1 MVGPFFTLLS
11 FEFFTLSPFP
21 LSFERGFR
29 FKKIRIERYDRSRSI
44 DRDNYSIN
52 SIQLISSFDFRSNDI
67 VINVCEYILVDCW
80 SLWITRLFRT
90 KISKMDKKI
99 FRKVWRNRS
108 SSNKKK
114 KKKKK
119 KEKDRFTYRF
129 LQDHIISLAI
139 ILIDRSVFSILLSTA
154 YTKLKIGISIVQ
166 SCRVS
171 ATVTRLLDDG
181 NKGDKIGRNAGFR
194 ETKDASVG

>member
-1 MVGPFFTLLS
+1 MCANIYSSIVDRYESHGYFEQKFRRWIKKFFEKS
-11 FEFFTLSPFP
+11 D
-21 LSFERGFR
+21 G
-29 FKKIRIERYDRSRSI
+29 
-44 DRDNYSIN
+44 
-52 SIQLISSFDFRSNDI
+52 I
-67 VINVCEYILVDCW
+67 VHLP
-80 SLWITRLFRT
+80 
-90 KISKMDKKI
+90 M
-99 FRKVWRNRS
+99 
-108 SSNKKK
+108 
-114 KKKKK
+114 KKKK

-129 LQDHIISLAI
+129 LQDHLISLAI

>member
-108 SSNKKK
+108 SSNEKKK

-119 KEKDRFTYRF
+119 KRKRSIYVSIFARSFNFSRDNFNRSIGF
-129 LQDHIISLAI
+129 LDTSINSLYKA
-139 ILIDRSVFSILLSTA
+139 
-154 YTKLKIGISIVQ
+154 
-166 SCRVS
+166 
-171 ATVTRLLDDG
+171 
-181 NKGDKIGRNAGFR
+181 
-194 ETKDASVG
+194 

>member
-99 FRKVWRNRS
+99 FRKVWRNLS
-108 SSNKKK
+108 SSNR
-114 KKKKK
+114 KK

-129 LQDHIISLAI
+129 LQDHLISLAI

-154 YTKLKIGISIVQ
+154 CTKLKIGISIVQ

-194 ETKDASVG
+194 ETKDASVR